1 MTPKAA
7 IVYLSYNSLPYLPEV
22 VSSWE
27 KLDYPRE
34 AIEIIIV
41 DNASPDGSAQWIRDH
56 LLSRSGRDLPRITF
70 FPSGENLGF
79 AGGNN
84 LGINHA
90 LLEGAAYVFLQNN
103 DLKMDPGCL
112 REAVALAETDP
123 KIGSV
128 QSLMLLWQDPDTVN
142 STGGMVHFLGFGFVR
157 DNGRYRRDVTVTDG
171 EEIAYGSGAAT
182 LYRASALKEAGLLD
196 ERLFLY
202 HEDLELGWRLR
213 LAGWRNVVSMRS
225 VVFHKYEFSRSAQ
238 KLYWMERNRWLV
250 HLSHLKP
257 ATLMI
262 ILPFMLAGELALAV
276 FAARGGWLP
285 QKMKAWGSMLDPQ
298 TWTYVAKK
306 RRESAALRGVKD
318 RDIMRLWTGRIEHQ
332 QTSNVIVEKVANPAL
347 SVIWSVLKL
356 LIVW

>member
-142 STGGMVHFLGFGFVR
+142 STGGMGRLLGFRV
-157 DNGRYRRDVTVTDG
+157 
-171 EEIAYGSGAAT
+171 
-182 LYRASALKEAGLLD
+182 
-196 ERLFLY
+196 
-202 HEDLELGWRLR
+202 
-213 LAGWRNVVSMRS
+213 
-225 VVFHKYEFSRSAQ
+225 
-238 KLYWMERNRWLV
+238 
-250 HLSHLKP
+250 
-257 ATLMI
+257 
-262 ILPFMLAGELALAV
+262 
-276 FAARGGWLP
+276 
-285 QKMKAWGSMLDPQ
+285 
-298 TWTYVAKK
+298 
-306 RRESAALRGVKD
+306 
-318 RDIMRLWTGRIEHQ
+318 
-332 QTSNVIVEKVANPAL
+332 
-347 SVIWSVLKL
+347 
-356 LIVW
+356 